1 MAKNNRGLNFKE
13 IGMRIRR
20 EREKLGLSREK
31 FAEIVGL
38 STYYIGQIERG
49 DRNMSIDTLFR
60 ISESLNISI
69 DYILKGHIQ
78 YMENILALEAIDN
91 NYKEEVD
98 IYIKELLDLLSGTSK
113 ENIELI
119 KEITKLVL
127 PYVNKSN

>member
-1 MAKNNRGLNFKE
+1 MDKKSKNLDFKN
-13 IGMRIRR
+13 IGSRIRS

-49 DRNMSIDTLFR
+49 DRNMSLETLFK
-60 ISESLNISI
+60 ISESLNISV

-78 YMENILALEAIDN
+78 YMENILALEAVED
-91 NYKEEVD
+91 NYKEEIDVN
-98 IYIKELLDLLSGTSK
+98 IKELLSLLSGTSR

-119 KEITKLVL
+119 KEITKLLL
-127 PYVNKSN
+127 PYVNRN

>member
-1 MAKNNRGLNFKE
+1 MDKKNKNLNFKN
-13 IGMRIRR
+13 IGTRIRS

-49 DRNMSIDTLFR
+49 DRNMSLETLFK
-60 ISESLNISI
+60 ISESLNISV

-78 YMENILALEAIDN
+78 YMENILALEAVED
-91 NYKEEVD
+91 NYKEEIDVN
-98 IYIKELLDLLSGTSK
+98 IKELLSLLSGTSR

-119 KEITKLVL
+119 KEITKLLL
-127 PYVNKSN
+127 PYVNRN

>member
-1 MAKNNRGLNFKE
+1 MGENNRGLNFKE
-13 IGMRIRR
+13 VGMRIRG
-20 EREKLGLSREK
+20 EREKLGLSRER

-49 DRNMSIDTLFR
+49 DRNMSIDTLFK

-113 ENIELI
+113 ENIQLI